1 MTKDTFYLRKSTRKD
16 KKWSMEMPSYG
27 HTHHFGA
34 KGMRDRTLIKNP
46 AERMKAWKSYQAR
59 HRKDPIGDVHSPA
72 ALSWYLLWSADTLSQ
87 GIKNYERKFNVKVVK
102 K

>member
-1 MTKDTFYLRKSTRKD
+1 MVHGDALLRPHPPF
-16 KKWSMEMPSYG
+16 WC
-27 HTHHFGA
+27 
-34 KGMRDRTLIKNP
+34 KGMRATERLIKNP
-46 AERMKAWKSYQAR
+46 TERMKAWKSYQAR

-72 ALSWYLLWSADTLSQ
+72 ALSWYILWSADTLSQ

>member
-1 MTKDTFYLRKSTRKD
+1 
-16 KKWSMEMPSYG
+16 
-27 HTHHFGA
+27 
-34 KGMRDRTLIKNP
+34 
-46 AERMKAWKSYQAR
+46 MKAWKSYQAR

-72 ALSWYLLWSADTLSQ
+72 ALSWYILWSADTLSQ

>member
-1 MTKDTFYLRKSTRKD
+1 MTKDTFSLRKSTRKD
-16 KKWSMEMPSYG
+16 KKFQMKMPSFG
-27 HTHHFGA
+27 HTHHFGQA
-34 KGMRDRTLIKNP
+34 NARDRTLIKNP

-72 ALSWYLLWSADTLSQ
+72 ALSWYILWSADTLSQ
-87 GIKNYERKFNVKVVK
+87 GIENYERKFNVKVVK

>member
-1 MTKDTFYLRKSTRKD
+1 MTKDTFSLRKSTRKD
-16 KKWSMEMPSYG
+16 KKFQMKMPSFG
-27 HTHHFGA
+27 HTHHFGQA
-34 KGMRDRTLIKNP
+34 NARDRTLIKNP

-87 GIKNYERKFNVKVVK
+87 GIKNYERKFNVEVVK